1 MIVTTPSAGDGHR
14 KRPRSSRFAEQAH
27 ALPVV
32 PEHLDQSA
40 APATEYEQ
48 MPAMGI
54 TPQLCKD
61 FLIVRGSV
69 SAAAIYPAWA
79 MMFSPGLGEIRPSTS
94 HHIIELE
101 VP

>member
-1 MIVTTPSAGDGHR
+1 MASVAMPFLIYGRPS
-14 KRPRSSRFAEQAH
+14 
-27 ALPVV
+27 
-32 PEHLDQSA
+32 
-40 APATEYEQ
+40 
-48 MPAMGI
+48 
-54 TPQLCKD
+54 LCKD